1 MRGLTF
7 SYFNLYCCYRRCCPK
22 LLWFFGLKKF
32 KKSCKILVV
41 SDERRQFH
49 TVHERNW
56 VDCLPKT
63 EQFAKLYLLDDKT
76 DQNTNLPCQISY
88 LYRYTL
94 FSQIW
99 VNEKKLRKQNSS
111 LFLTLIVHILI
122 NVHKVPFERQITNW
136 FCIEQLKSDHYNWF
150 QFHSPMV

>member
-1 MRGLTF
+1 MTTPAGTYVFTYIVHLDL
-7 SYFNLYCCYRRCCPK
+7 S
-22 LLWFFGLKKF
+22 
-32 KKSCKILVV
+32 
-41 SDERRQFH
+41 
-49 TVHERNW
+49 HERNW

-122 NVHKVPFERQITNW
+122 NVHRVPFERQITNW
-136 FCIEQLKSDHYNWF
+136 FCIEQQKSDHFPLLLIPISFSNGLVLWGDCL
-150 QFHSPMV
+150 PMFATLTRRSIVI